1 MEKTIFGHWKRIKRP
16 EMLKFGLLMLIYG
29 NFSKK
34 NFWVITVDFGVKMAI
49 FFTKICQKIISASMT
64 YLCLTAYTSKSIRL
78 ALLKVISKTAYTP
91 VDMIW
96 HLDCVSGSKTWYLFK
111 KNKKS
116 TLSEK
121 LPKIDKLYQPI

>member
-1 MEKTIFGHWKRIKRP
+1 MVISQKKFLGHHGQFWGQNGHFFG
-16 EMLKFGLLMLIYG
+16 
-29 NFSKK
+29 
-34 NFWVITVDFGVKMAI
+34 
-49 FFTKICQKIISASMT
+49 KICPKIFSASMT

-111 KNKKS
+111 KNEKS

-121 LPKIDKLYQPI
+121 LPKTDKLYQPL